1 MIDFDRQRTVMQ
13 KPFDIQT
20 HKRTFVD
27 YLEIVLDENG
37 DAHYAVP
44 SHQMWL
50 RNYAAKKLH
59 LTQEELSDRCP
70 MAYWCDVTLWLTK
83 ITGCVAVWDVA
94 YVGTLNS
101 KQKAMLELLQLEGLY
116 KGKIV

>member
-1 MIDFDRQRTVMQ
+1 MIDFDTQRTVMQ

-50 RNYAAKKLH
+50 RNYAAKKLN